1 MISTWC
7 FSSSMRQAQLARQLR
22 HLVVVQQAQVLGDD
36 LLGRRALEVQVLDLQ
51 RQALLQV
58 ARGDAD
64 RVEALNQ
71 RAAPSSTS
79 STGHGPIDAISS
91 TDATR

>member
-7 FSSSMRQAQLARQLR
+7 FSSSMLRPELARQIR
-22 HLVVVQQAQVLGDD
+22 HLVVVQQAEVLGDD
-36 LLGRRALEVQVLDLQ
+36 LLRRRALEAQVLDLQ
-51 RQALLQV
+51 RQALLQI

-64 RVEALNQ
+64 RVEALDQAQ
-71 RAAPSSTS
+71 RAFSTS

-91 TDATR
+91 TEATR